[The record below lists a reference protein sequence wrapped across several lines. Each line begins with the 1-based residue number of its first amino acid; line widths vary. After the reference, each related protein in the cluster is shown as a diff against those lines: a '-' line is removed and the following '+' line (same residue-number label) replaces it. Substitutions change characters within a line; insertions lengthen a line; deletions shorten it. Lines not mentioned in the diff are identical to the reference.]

1 MHSNVLQRENPKM
14 TWTKE
19 DQRALDE
26 LLERKQNYTN
36 TITDNVRWVV
46 EAWYWEGMS
55 ADEVLDA
62 LIARA
67 EVLRKALEPFTKGP
81 L

>member
-1 MHSNVLQRENPKM
+1 M

-36 TITDNVRWVV
+36 TITDNVRWVI
-46 EAWYWEGMS
+46 EAWYWKGMS

-67 EVLRKALEPFTKGP
+67 EVLRKTLEPFTKELP
-81 L
+81 K

>member
-1 MHSNVLQRENPKM
+1 M

-19 DQRALDE
+19 DQQALDT
-26 LLERKQNYTN
+26 LLERKQNYKN
-36 TITDNVRWVV
+36 AVRWVV